1 MESSS
6 NVIAIVTFAPAI
18 VIGFLMT
25 FYRNNILCFWNCNP
39 TGIQIKQYS
48 LMVRNTVLELVA
60 NITSSKEVMQRILHS
75 TILTIATSIHEMLVT
90 VYQTFHNIL
99 LDIASRL
106 SNTIETVRNYSY
118 ALVESWSP
126 KATDYAFPIEVI
138 FMIGMYTLV
147 SVSIYYLI
155 KNKME
160 ESDEPKRVHFEPVS
174 AEEQQQHPVESV
186 DFPPALDSMK
196 EEKKTP
202 VRRRTRRT

>member
-1 MESSS
+1 MESNS
-6 NVIAIVTFAPAI
+6 NVITIVTFAPAI

-90 VYQTFHNIL
+90 VYMSFQQTL
-99 LDIASRL
+99 QKCSL
-106 SNTIETVRNYSY
+106 
-118 ALVESWSP
+118 
-126 KATDYAFPIEVI
+126 
-138 FMIGMYTLV
+138 MLV
-147 SVSIYYLI
+147 SMSDTLQNTTNQFLSYTFGQNYEENPYLNSQLLFIVFMYFLVLGSICYLMV
-155 KNKME
+155 NKME
-160 ESDEPKRVHFEPVS
+160 DLDQPKRVHFEAPPPSEKV
-174 AEEQQQHPVESV
+174 EPEQQQEEQP
-186 DFPPALDSMK
+186 K
-196 EEKKTP
+196 EEKKAP

>member
-1 MESSS
+1 MES
-6 NVIAIVTFAPAI
+6 NIITVITFAPAI

-39 TGIQIKQYS
+39 TGVQIKQYS
-48 LMVRNTVLELVA
+48 LMVRNTVRELVA
-60 NITSSKEVMQRILHS
+60 NITSSKEVMQQILHK
-75 TILTIATSIHEMLVT
+75 TILMLVTGIHEMLVT
-90 VYQTFHNIL
+90 VYQTFQNIL
-99 LDIASRL
+99 LDITSRL
-106 SNTIETVRNYSY
+106 SNTVETVRNYSY

-160 ESDEPKRVHFEPVS
+160 ESDEPKRVHFESFP
-174 AEEQQQHPVESV
+174 AEEEQQHSVESV
-186 DFPPALDSMK
+186 DFPPALETMK
-196 EEKKTP
+196 EEKKAP